1 MLTNWGSFCR
11 MPRWSEV
18 SVNLAEVKKDAQVV
32 GGGARCR
39 PRWRWSLGQY
49 QSGARCRTQVVEG
62 GGGAAHHLHLRLPQ
76 HPAQTGRQLG
86 LWNKPGPSIMLQ
98 NPNYPTLRCWIFTIS
113 CPTLQQFYRISGKKS
128 LKREESTE
136 YIKLLKLDM
145 YCRLYS
151 SSGGLN

>member
-1 MLTNWGSFCR
+1 

-62 GGGAAHHLHLRLPQ
+62 GGGAAHHLHLVS
-76 HPAQTGRQLG
+76 HKNLG
-86 LWNKPGPSIMLQ
+86 QYQSGA
-98 NPNYPTLRCWIFTIS
+98 RCRPRWLKVEVEPPTIS
-113 CPTLQQFYRISGKKS
+113 TW
-128 LKREESTE
+128 
-136 YIKLLKLDM
+136 
-145 YCRLYS
+145 
-151 SSGGLN
+151 

>member
-86 LWNKPGPSIMLQ
+86 LWNKPGPLILLQ
-98 NPNYPTLRCWIFTIS
+98 NPNDPIIIFFITNSPVGLLFHKQRCLWTLDHAFFCFEIGDKENICF
-113 CPTLQQFYRISGKKS
+113 
-128 LKREESTE
+128 
-136 YIKLLKLDM
+136 
-145 YCRLYS
+145 
-151 SSGGLN
+151 GL